1 MKDEINILKEENKK
15 LKELIDKHEI
25 FIEQRI
31 TQMKKEEEEREKIK
45 EEENNFIKNNIEV
58 EFKDDPKYLKFSETL
73 TKNNKKGNGNFIISI
88 YLFD

>member
-1 MKDEINILKEENKK
+1 
-15 LKELIDKHEI
+15 
-25 FIEQRI
+25 
-31 TQMKKEEEEREKIK
+31 MKKEEEEKEKIK

-73 TKNNKKGNGNFIISI
+73 TKNNKKGNGNFIISM